1 MKTVGEALKGRRERL
16 GMTLTELEQRTGIKR
31 EMLVHIENN
40 EFDQLPNKNY
50 SEGFIRKY
58 ASVVNIEPNQLIQAH
73 QDEIP
78 SNQAEWDEVITVF
91 NNNKDLDYKSK
102 SKEPI
107 QLLVIMGITV
117 LITLLLW
124 IMLVS
129 ILSVALNK

>member
-58 ASVVNIEPNQLIQAH
+58 ANVVNIEPNQLIQAH

-124 IMLVS
+124 IMLVL
-129 ILSVALNK
+129 IF

>member
-107 QLLVIMGITV
+107 ELLVIMGITV

-124 IMLVS
+124 IMLVL
-129 ILSVALNK
+129 IF

>member
-107 QLLVIMGITV
+107 QLLVIMV
-117 LITLLLW
+117 LQF
-124 IMLVS
+124 
-129 ILSVALNK
+129 

>member
-1 MKTVGEALKGRRERL
+1 MKTVGEALKGRHERL

-124 IMLVS
+124 IMLVL
-129 ILSVALNK
+129 IF

>member
-102 SKEPI
+102 SKETI

-124 IMLVS
+124 IMLVL
-129 ILSVALNK
+129 IF

>member
-117 LITLLLW
+117 FITLLLW
-124 IMLVS
+124 IMLVL
-129 ILSVALNK
+129 IF

>member
-50 SEGFIRKY
+50 SEGFIRTY

-124 IMLVS
+124 IMLVL
-129 ILSVALNK
+129 IF

>member
-31 EMLVHIENN
+31 EMLVYIENN

-124 IMLVS
+124 IMLV
-129 ILSVALNK
+129 

>member
-78 SNQAEWDEVITVF
+78 SNQAEWDEVFTVF

-124 IMLVS
+124 IMLVL
-129 ILSVALNK
+129 IF

>member
-16 GMTLTELEQRTGIKR
+16 GMTLTELEHRTGIKR

-124 IMLVS
+124 IMLVL
-129 ILSVALNK
+129 IF

>member
-107 QLLVIMGITV
+107 QLLVIMGNTV

-124 IMLVS
+124 IMLVL
-129 ILSVALNK
+129 IF

>member
-124 IMLVS
+124 IML
-129 ILSVALNK
+129 ALIF

>member
-31 EMLVHIENN
+31 EMLVYIENN

-124 IMLVS
+124 IMLVL
-129 ILSVALNK
+129 IF

>member
-1 MKTVGEALKGRRERL
+1 MNSINYRIKITAKDL
-16 GMTLTELEQRTGIKR
+16 LE
-31 EMLVHIENN
+31 
-40 EFDQLPNKNY
+40 
-50 SEGFIRKY
+50 KY

-124 IMLVS
+124 IMLVL
-129 ILSVALNK
+129 IF

>member
-107 QLLVIMGITV
+107 QLLVIMGTTV

-124 IMLVS
+124 IMLVL
-129 ILSVALNK
+129 IF

>member
-31 EMLVHIENN
+31 EMLVYIENN

-107 QLLVIMGITV
+107 QLLVIMGIAV

-124 IMLVS
+124 IMLVL
-129 ILSVALNK
+129 IF

>member
-31 EMLVHIENN
+31 EMLVYIENN

-124 IMLVS
+124 SMLVL
-129 ILSVALNK
+129 IF

>member
-31 EMLVHIENN
+31 EMLVYIENN

-107 QLLVIMGITV
+107 QLLVIMSITV

-124 IMLVS
+124 IMLVL
-129 ILSVALNK
+129 IF

>member
-117 LITLLLW
+117 LITLFLW
-124 IMLVS
+124 IMLVL
-129 ILSVALNK
+129 IF

>member
-40 EFDQLPNKNY
+40 DFDQLPNNNY

-58 ASVVNIEPNQLIQAH
+58 ASVVNIEPNQLVQAH

-91 NNNKDLDYKSK
+91 NSNKDLDYKSK
-102 SKEPI
+102 SKEPL

-117 LITLLLW
+117 LITLMLW
-124 IMLVS
+124 ILLVL
-129 ILSVALNK
+129 IF

>member
-31 EMLVHIENN
+31 EMLVYIENN

-102 SKEPI
+102 SKESI

-124 IMLVS
+124 IMLVL
-129 ILSVALNK
+129 IF

>member
-16 GMTLTELEQRTGIKR
+16 GMTLTESEQRTGIKR

-124 IMLVS
+124 IMLVL
-129 ILSVALNK
+129 IF

>member
-107 QLLVIMGITV
+107 QLLAIMGITV

-124 IMLVS
+124 IMLVL
-129 ILSVALNK
+129 IF

>member
-16 GMTLTELEQRTGIKR
+16 GMTLTELEPRTGIKR

-124 IMLVS
+124 IMLVL
-129 ILSVALNK
+129 IF

>member
-31 EMLVHIENN
+31 EMLVYIENN

-107 QLLVIMGITV
+107 KLLVIMGITV

-124 IMLVS
+124 IMLVL
-129 ILSVALNK
+129 IF

>member
-58 ASVVNIEPNQLIQAH
+58 ARVVNIEPNQLIQAH

-124 IMLVS
+124 IMLVL
-129 ILSVALNK
+129 IF

>member
-40 EFDQLPNKNY
+40 DFDQLPNKNY

-58 ASVVNIEPNQLIQAH
+58 ASVVNIEPNQLVQAY

-91 NNNKDLDYKSK
+91 NSNKDLDYKSK
-102 SKEPI
+102 SKEPL

-117 LITLLLW
+117 LITLMLW
-124 IMLVS
+124 ILLVL
-129 ILSVALNK
+129 IF

>member
-78 SNQAEWDEVITVF
+78 SNQAESEWDEVITVF

-124 IMLVS
+124 IMLVL
-129 ILSVALNK
+129 IF

>member
-31 EMLVHIENN
+31 EMLVYIENN

-58 ASVVNIEPNQLIQAH
+58 ASVVNIETNQLIQAH

-124 IMLVS
+124 IMLVL
-129 ILSVALNK
+129 IF

>member
-31 EMLVHIENN
+31 EMLVYIENN

-117 LITLLLW
+117 LIILLLW
-124 IMLVS
+124 IMLVL
-129 ILSVALNK
+129 IF

>member
-31 EMLVHIENN
+31 EMLVYIENN

-107 QLLVIMGITV
+107 QLIVIMGITV

-124 IMLVS
+124 IMLVL
-129 ILSVALNK
+129 IF

>member
-31 EMLVHIENN
+31 EMLVYIENN

-107 QLLVIMGITV
+107 QLLVIMGIIV

-124 IMLVS
+124 IMLVL
-129 ILSVALNK
+129 IF

>member
-102 SKEPI
+102 SEEPI

-124 IMLVS
+124 IMLVL
-129 ILSVALNK
+129 IF

>member
-40 EFDQLPNKNY
+40 DFDQLPNKNY
-50 SEGFIRKY
+50 SEGFIRKC
-58 ASVVNIEPNQLIQAH
+58 ASVVNIEPNQLVQAH

-91 NNNKDLDYKSK
+91 NSNKDLDYKSK
-102 SKEPI
+102 SKEPL

-117 LITLLLW
+117 LITLMLW
-124 IMLVS
+124 ILLVL
-129 ILSVALNK
+129 IF